1 MIRFTKV
8 ESLIVPLI
16 RDNINTDAIIPSREI
31 RTVSKIGLADGLFA
45 GWRYLDS
52 DRTPDPSFVLNQPL
66 YAGAE
71 ILGGGEN
78 FGCGSSREQ
87 AVWALAE
94 YGFRVIIAPSFNSI
108 FRRNCI
114 RNGILPVQLDPGPI
128 IAVPGPVTVDLEQR
142 SVTASDGRQWSF
154 AIEEEAATMLT
165 LGLDEIEFTLKSR
178 DKIDAFRDADRA
190 ERPWAY
196 L

>member
-8 ESLIVPLI
+8 ESLIVPLV
-16 RDNINTDAIIPSREI
+16 RDNINTDAIIPSKEI
-31 RTVSKIGLADGLFA
+31 RTVSKNGLADGLFA

-114 RNGILPVQLDPGPI
+114 RNGILPVQLDAGPV